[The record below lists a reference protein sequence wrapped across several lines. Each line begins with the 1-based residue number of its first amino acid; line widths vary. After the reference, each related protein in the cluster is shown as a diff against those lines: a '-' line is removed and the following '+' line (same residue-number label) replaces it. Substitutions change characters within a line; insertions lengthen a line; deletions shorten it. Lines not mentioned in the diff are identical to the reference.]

1 MEKMRNL
8 VLTLEKGFFERKLQ
22 NQEWKKVKEGM
33 TGWQDVVS
41 QLGKQGSVDDAKFR
55 VSTASGSFKKPD
67 KCLVN
72 GQEMT
77 EYLQVQVPDC
87 PPP

>member
-1 MEKMRNL
+1 
-8 VLTLEKGFFERKLQ
+8 
-22 NQEWKKVKEGM
+22 M

-72 GQEMT
+72 GQEMA